1 MAQLHTLFYSPC
13 SSSASTIFTS
23 IPPNFTYT
31 SSYSSYSS
39 LSVSSLKPN
48 ISLSL
53 HRQFRR
59 VRCSILTVE
68 NPSSDND
75 GVVVVD
81 DENEAP
87 SSTTRLLAQNVP
99 WSSTADDMRALFQQ
113 FGTVVDVEL
122 SMHNK
127 TRNRGLAFV
136 EMSTAEEAAEAFAKL
151 EGFEYEGRTLKM
163 SYAKPKKNKT
173 PPPVKSTP
181 PVVYNLFVA
190 NLPFEARAKDLK
202 EFFQSGGSEPVSS
215 EVIFQDTPRKSSG
228 YGFVSF
234 KTKKEADEVLSSFE
248 GKELLGRPIR
258 LARSKKFVKLE
269 SEINSQ
275 TEEEPDL
282 STDSSQG
289 SDQPEARD
297 M

>member
-1 MAQLHTLFYSPC
+1 MAQLHTLYSPC
-13 SSSASTIFTS
+13 SSSSSSISTIFTS

-31 SSYSSYSS
+31 SSSYSS
-39 LSVSSLKPN
+39 LSLSSVKPN

-68 NPSSDND
+68 NSSPDN
-75 GVVVVD
+75 VIVD
-81 DENEAP
+81 EDEIP
-87 SSTTRLLAQNVP
+87 FSTTRLLAKNVP
-99 WSSTADDMRALFQQ
+99 WSSTADDIRALFQQ
-113 FGTVVDVEL
+113 FGTVVDIEL

-151 EGFEYEGRTLKM
+151 EGFEYEGRMLKM
-163 SYAKPKKNKT
+163 TYAKPKKTKSS
-173 PPPVKSTP
+173 PPVESKPP

-190 NLPFEARAKDLK
+190 NLPFEARAKDLR
-202 EFFQSGGSEPVSS
+202 EFFQSGGKDPVSA
-215 EVIFQDTPRKSSG
+215 EVIFNDNPRKSSG

-258 LARSKKFVKLE
+258 LARSKRFVKLE
-269 SEINSQ
+269 SEINSPA
-275 TEEEPDL
+275 EEGQVL
-282 STDSSQG
+282 STDSSEG
-289 SDQPEARD
+289 TDQQIKD
-297 M
+297 